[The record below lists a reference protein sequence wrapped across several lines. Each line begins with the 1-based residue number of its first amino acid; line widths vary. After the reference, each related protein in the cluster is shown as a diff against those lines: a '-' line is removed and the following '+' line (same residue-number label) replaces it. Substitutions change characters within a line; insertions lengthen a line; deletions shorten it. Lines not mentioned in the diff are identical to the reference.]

1 MENEM
6 TCDQTSELV
15 IPTIN
20 KPKAMLYSREAKD
33 TETVIDINGMKIGG
47 RNFAVIAGPCV
58 IESRSQVFASAFAVN
73 ASGATVFRA
82 GAFKPR
88 TSPYSFQGHGQK
100 GLNLLSEI
108 GRELNIPVISEVMD
122 TADVD
127 AVAEACD
134 ILQIGSRNCQNFS
147 LLKKVG
153 KAGKPVLL
161 KRGYMNTIDEFLMAA
176 EYILAEGNPNV
187 ILCERGI
194 RSFETATRNTLDI
207 NAIPVIK
214 SRSHLPV
221 IVDPSHAC
229 GHTEYVPALCKA
241 AMAAGADGLMIE
253 VHVHPEKA
261 MSDGQQSLN
270 PQQFTELMDDLRLL
284 APALNRKMK

>member
-1 MENEM
+1 MENET
-6 TCDQTSELV
+6 TCNQTSELV

-20 KPKAMLYSREAKD
+20 KPQAMLYSRQAKQ

-47 RNFAVIAGPCV
+47 RNFAVIAGPCA
-58 IESRSQVFASAFAVN
+58 IESRSQVFASAFAVH
-73 ASGATVFRA
+73 ASGANVFRA
-82 GAFKPR
+82 GAYKPR
-88 TSPYSFQGHGQK
+88 TSPYTFQGFGQK
-100 GLNLLSEI
+100 GLDLLSEI
-108 GRELNIPVISEVMD
+108 ARELNIPVISEVMD
-122 TADVD
+122 TADVT

-153 KAGKPVLL
+153 KTGKPVLL

-241 AMAAGADGLMIE
+241 AMAAGADGLMVE
-253 VHVHPEKA
+253 VHVHPDQA

-270 PQQFTELMDDLRLL
+270 PQQFSELMDDLRIL

>member
-1 MENEM
+1 MENET
-6 TCDQTSELV
+6 TCNQTSELV

-20 KPKAMLYSREAKD
+20 KPAAMLYSRESKD
-33 TETVIDINGMKIGG
+33 TETIIDINGMKIGG
-47 RNFAVIAGPCV
+47 RNFAVIAGPCA
-58 IESRSQVFASAFAVN
+58 IESRSQLFASAYAVH
-73 ASGATVFRA
+73 ASGANVFRA

-88 TSPYSFQGHGQK
+88 TSPYSFQGFGQK
-100 GLNLLSEI
+100 GLDLLNEI
-108 GRELNIPVISEVMD
+108 GRELNMPVISEVMD
-122 TADVD
+122 TEDVD
-127 AVAEACD
+127 AVAESCD

-153 KAGKPVLL
+153 KTGKPVLL
-161 KRGYMNTIDEFLMAA
+161 KRGYMNTIDEFLFAA

-214 SRSHLPV
+214 SRCHLP
-221 IVDPSHAC
+221 IMVDPSHAC

-241 AMAAGADGLMIE
+241 AMAAGADGLMVE
-253 VHVHPEKA
+253 VHVHPEQA

-270 PQQFTELMDDLRLL
+270 PKQFTELMDDLRLL